1 MSKELFLECDC
12 YSEGIKFNYDED
24 GFLSISLY
32 QRGFKPRTKTW
43 REKLRWIWQII
54 SKDVP
59 YDDEVLISKNKIQK
73 LSEFMN
79 EIVPNNIEKMNE
91 VTPNNNEKMNENWP
105 NIDLKKGTLYKIKG
119 EDMPFR
125 YIEYSRLV
133 NTSADGLYHFK
144 YHQLKTYTFSKENLS
159 RVERE
164 ATSEEVR
171 MYNLTKQES
180 DRVWK
185 EQNSY

>member
-24 GFLSISLY
+24 GLLYISLY

-54 SKDVP
+54 IKDVP
-59 YDDEVLISKNKIQK
+59 YDDEVIISKDKIKQ
-73 LSEFMN
+73 LSEFVN
-79 EIVPNNIEKMNE
+79 EISPNKVVFANENLPNIE
-91 VTPNNNEKMNENWP
+91 
-105 NIDLKKGTLYKIKG
+105 LKRGTLYKIQG

-125 YIEYSRLV
+125 YVEYTKLV
-133 NTSADGLYHFK
+133 NTKDDGLYHFK
-144 YHQLKTYTFSKENLS
+144 YHQLKTHTLSKKYLN

-164 ATSEEVR
+164 ATSEEIR
-171 MYNLTKQES
+171 IYNLTKKEA
-180 DRVWK
+180 DKLWK
-185 EQNSY
+185 EQNSRNYNFY

>member
-24 GFLSISLY
+24 GLLYISLY

-54 SKDVP
+54 IKDVP
-59 YDDEVLISKNKIQK
+59 YDDEVIISKDKIKQ
-73 LSEFMN
+73 LSEFVN
-79 EIVPNNIEKMNE
+79 EISPNKNVFANENSPNIE
-91 VTPNNNEKMNENWP
+91 
-105 NIDLKKGTLYKIKG
+105 LKRGTLYKIQG

-125 YIEYSRLV
+125 YVEYTKLV
-133 NTSADGLYHFK
+133 NTKDDGLYHFK
-144 YHQLKTYTFSKENLS
+144 YHQLKTHTLSKKYLN

-164 ATSEEVR
+164 ATSEEIR
-171 MYNLTKQES
+171 IYNLIKDHVNE
-180 DRVWK
+180 VA
-185 EQNSY
+185 ENN

>member
-24 GFLSISLY
+24 GLLYISLY

-54 SKDVP
+54 IKDVP
-59 YDDEVLISKNKIQK
+59 YDDEVIISKDKIKQ
-73 LSEFMN
+73 LSEFVN
-79 EIVPNNIEKMNE
+79 EISPNKNVFANENSPNIE
-91 VTPNNNEKMNENWP
+91 
-105 NIDLKKGTLYKIKG
+105 LKRGTLYKIQG

-125 YIEYSRLV
+125 YVEYTKLV
-133 NTSADGLYHFK
+133 NTKDDGLYHFK
-144 YHQLKTYTFSKENLS
+144 YHQLKTHTLSKKYLN

-164 ATSEEVR
+164 ATSEEIR
-171 MYNLTKQES
+171 IYNLTKKEA
-180 DRVWK
+180 DRLWK
-185 EQNSY
+185 EQNSKNYNFY